1 MKVAVFS
8 TKSYDRTFLETANAE
23 YKHELAF
30 FEPRLTCETSI
41 LAKDY
46 PVVCVF
52 VNDQLDRQTL
62 TCLADRGTKL
72 IALRAAG
79 YNNID
84 IIAATELG
92 LPVVRVPAYS
102 PYAVAEYTLGIILAL
117 NRKIYRT
124 HYRVREGNFSLEGL
138 MGFDLHGKTAGIVGT
153 GKIGAI
159 VAQILHACGCHVLAY
174 DKYQNPDCQA
184 LGVQYVSLQDLFART
199 DIISLHCPLTPE
211 TYHLVNSEAIALM
224 KTGVMLINTSRGAL
238 IDAKAAIKGL
248 KSGKIGYLGL
258 DVYEQ
263 EGDIF
268 FEDLSNTIVQDD
280 VLQRLL
286 TFPNVLITGHQAFFT
301 KDALTSI
308 AQTTLANISDFES
321 GKPCP
326 NQIKVEFP
334 QAVATNV
341 K

>member
-23 YKHELAF
+23 YKHELVF

-52 VNDQLDRQTL
+52 VNDQLDRKTL

-102 PYAVAEYTLGIILAL
+102 PYAVAEYTLGMILAL

-124 HYRVREGNFSLEGL
+124 YYRVREGNFSLEGL
-138 MGFDLHGKTAGIVGT
+138 MGFDLHGKIVGIVGT

-159 VAQILHACGCHVLAY
+159 VAQILHDCGCHVLAH

-326 NQIKVEFP
+326 NQIKVESP
-334 QAVATNV
+334 QAVASNV

>member
-23 YKHELAF
+23 YGHELVF
-30 FEPRLTCETSI
+30 FEPRLTCETSV
-41 LAKDY
+41 LSTDFPA
-46 PVVCVF
+46 VCVF
-52 VNDQLDRQTL
+52 VNDQLDRKTL
-62 TCLADRGTKL
+62 TCLAERGTKL

-79 YNNID
+79 YNNVD
-84 IIAATELG
+84 INAAAELG
-92 LPVVRVPAYS
+92 LTVVRVPAYS
-102 PYAVAEYTLGIILAL
+102 PHAVAEYTVGMILTL
-117 NRKIYRT
+117 NRKIYRA

-174 DKYQNPDCQA
+174 DQYQNPDCQA
-184 LGVQYVSLQDLFART
+184 LGVQYVSLQELF
-199 DIISLHCPLTPE
+199 
-211 TYHLVNSEAIALM
+211 TYHLINSEAIALM
-224 KTGVMLINTSRGAL
+224 KTGMMLINTSRGAL
-238 IDAKAAIKGL
+238 IDTKAAIKGL

-301 KDALTSI
+301 EDALTSI
-308 AQTTLANISDFES
+308 AHTTLANISDFEA

-326 NQIKVEFP
+326 NQVVADRP
-334 QAVATNV
+334 PAVGSNV

>member
-8 TKSYDRTFLETANAE
+8 TKSYDRTFLETANTE
-23 YKHELAF
+23 YKHELVF
-30 FEPRLTCETSI
+30 FEPQLTCETSI
-41 LAKDY
+41 LATEC
-46 PVVCVF
+46 PAVCAF
-52 VNDQLDRQTL
+52 VNDQLDRKTL
-62 TCLADRGTKL
+62 TCLAECGTKL

-79 YNNID
+79 YNNVD
-84 IIAATELG
+84 INAAAELG
-92 LPVVRVPAYS
+92 LTVVRVPAYS
-102 PYAVAEYTLGIILAL
+102 PHAVAEYTVGMILTL
-117 NRKIYRT
+117 NRKIYRA

-138 MGFDLHGKTAGIVGT
+138 MGFDLHGKTAGIIGT

-159 VAQILHACGCHVLAY
+159 VAQILQACGCRVLAY
-174 DKYQNPDCQA
+174 DKYQNSDCQA
-184 LGVQYVSLQDLFART
+184 LGVQYVSLQELFSNA
-199 DIISLHCPLTPE
+199 DIISLHCPLMPE
-211 TYHLVNSEAIALM
+211 TYHLINSAAIALM

-238 IDAKAAIKGL
+238 IDTKAAIKGL

-301 KDALTSI
+301 EDALTSI
-308 AQTTLANISDFES
+308 AHTTLANISDFAA

-326 NQIKVEFP
+326 NQIAADRP
-334 QAVATNV
+334 QAVGSNV